1 MDYSGPEPADFANV
15 TSLNHAFLSSL
26 RRPTRGQQLRR
37 QMTTRA
43 RSVIRNL
50 TDLQISRLSA
60 TPFMLMSLRERDLE
74 YWQSL
79 FADAANEDLFLSAA
93 IEPDTEQLA
102 TAGIAFLWQLARR
115 NPYTARLLCGATIR
129 WCEELTDR
137 TLLRLLQQ
145 TCRRNDLLQPR
156 LAGSDEFW
164 RKLLG
169 PGLSSEV
176 QVRNAA
182 HLAALQ
188 SILTE
193 DPVAQYRPLKAAAC
207 STLVPSLRVA
217 ERKD

>member
-15 TSLNHAFLSSL
+15 TSLNHAFLSGL
-26 RRPTRGQQLRR
+26 RRPARGRQLRR
-37 QMTTRA
+37 QMTSPV
-43 RSVIRNL
+43 RSVVRNL
-50 TDLQISRLSA
+50 TDLQINRLSA
-60 TPFMLMSLRERDLE
+60 TPFMLMSLRERDVQ

-79 FADAANEDLFLSAA
+79 FVESANEDLFLSAVA
-93 IEPDTEQLA
+93 EPDTELLA

-115 NPYTARLLCGATIR
+115 NPYAARLLCGATIG
-129 WCEELTDR
+129 WCEELTNR
-137 TLLRLLQQ
+137 TLWRLLQQ

-156 LAGSDEFW
+156 LAGSDVFW
-164 RKLLG
+164 DKLLG
-169 PGLSSEV
+169 PGLSSEAP
-176 QVRNAA
+176 VRSAA

-193 DPVAQYRPLKAAAC
+193 DPVAQYRPIKAAAC